1 MYIPNSYIIV
11 NKKIQSTEQITRDQ
25 FEMFA
30 FNEFYL
36 YNYEDQIDKSVFE
49 IRSFEDLKKH
59 FMQFVILAFYL
70 LTNFK

>member
-30 FNEFYL
+30 FNELYL